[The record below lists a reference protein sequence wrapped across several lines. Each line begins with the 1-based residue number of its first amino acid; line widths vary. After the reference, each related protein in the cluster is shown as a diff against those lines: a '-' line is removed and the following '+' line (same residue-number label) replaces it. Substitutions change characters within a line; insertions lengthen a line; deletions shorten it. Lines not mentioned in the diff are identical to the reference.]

1 MKETSRGPVL
11 TTFAV
16 LFGIL
21 ALSNFLKPFHLD
33 SNAGFVFF

>member
-1 MKETSRGPVL
+1 MKETSRGPLL

-21 ALSNFLKPFHLD
+21 ALSNFLNSPW
-33 SNAGFVFF
+33 